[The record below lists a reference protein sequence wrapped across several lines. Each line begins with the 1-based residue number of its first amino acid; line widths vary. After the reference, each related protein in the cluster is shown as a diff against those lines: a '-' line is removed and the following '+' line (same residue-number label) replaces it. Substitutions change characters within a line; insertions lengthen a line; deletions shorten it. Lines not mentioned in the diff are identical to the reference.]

1 MGRRDW
7 FSNLFRGGGRGGG
20 GNVGNLNLGATGR
33 GGAPP
38 SSKVKLENTPQ
49 AQKAQALENAPTD
62 EVENLSKQANVKN
75 AAATNKSDLAKLG
88 LKGATGV
95 AALMVLT
102 GESNPVIAIREAVNA
117 ASKAART
124 AREAAGGGLN
134 IINQLIDFFTNFGLY
149 VCLCCCCIIF
159 LVAIFMFM

>member
-1 MGRRDW
+1 MGRRRDW

-20 GNVGNLNLGATGR
+20 GNVGNLNIGAT
-33 GGAPP
+33 PP
-38 SSKVKLENTPQ
+38 KVKPRDTPQ
-49 AQKAQALENAPTD
+49 AKNAQALENAPTT

-159 LVAIFMFM
+159 LIAIFTIM

>member
-1 MGRRDW
+1 MGRRRDW

-20 GNVGNLNLGATGR
+20 GNVGNLNLGAT
-33 GGAPP
+33 PP
-38 SSKVKLENTPQ
+38 PSKVKPKDTPQ
-49 AQKAQALENAPTD
+49 AKSAQALENAPTT

-75 AAATNKSDLAKLG
+75 AAATNKSDLVKLG

-159 LVAIFMFM
+159 LIAIFMIM

>member
-20 GNVGNLNLGATGR
+20 GNVGNLNLGPKGR

-38 SSKVKLENTPQ
+38 RTP
-49 AQKAQALENAPTD
+49 AQALENAPTD

>member
-1 MGRRDW
+1 MGRRRDW

-20 GNVGNLNLGATGR
+20 GNASKVRNLGATS
-33 GGAPP
+33 PKP
-38 SSKVKLENTPQ
+38 KNTRQ
-49 AQKAQALENAPTD
+49 ALDAQALEKAPTT

-159 LVAIFMFM
+159 CAESNHW